1 MTYSEIPQVEL
12 LQVSDMR
19 FALGVQYDG
28 SAFCGWQIQDNVRT
42 VQQVLEQAVSK
53 VVDEKIRLK
62 CAGRT
67 DTGVHGIAQVV
78 HFDTS
83 AIRDEK
89 ALIFGSNTFM
99 DGDVSVV
106 WAKSVSEDFDAR
118 FSAQSR
124 RYRYIICNSA
134 IRPALLRK
142 HVCWN
147 YRPLDVDKMAA
158 AATYLLG
165 NHDFSSY
172 RAAGC
177 QAKSAV
183 RDLQELEV
191 SRSGDAVFIDIKANA
206 FLQHMVRNIAGVLM
220 KIGAGEREPVWAKE
234 VLEYRDRTK
243 AGVTASPYGLYF
255 VGAYYPES
263 FNLPQPV
270 LSKHL
275 IPSIQAGQ

>member
-1 MTYSEIPQVEL
+1 MNHR
-12 LQVSDMR
+12 R

-28 SAFCGWQIQDNVRT
+28 SAFCGWQMQDKVRT
-42 VQQVLEQAVSK
+42 VQQVLEKAVSK
-53 VVDEKIRLK
+53 VVDEDIRLI

-67 DTGVHGIAQVV
+67 DAGVHGIAQVV

-83 AIRDEK
+83 ATRDEK
-89 ALIFGSNTFM
+89 ALVFGSNTFM
-99 DGDVSVV
+99 AADVSVI
-106 WAKSVSEDFDAR
+106 WAKPVSEDFHAR

-124 RYRYIICNSA
+124 RYRYVICNTT

-158 AATYLLG
+158 AASYLIG
-165 NHDFSSY
+165 KHDFSSF

-183 RDLQELEV
+183 REIQDLQI
-191 SRSGDAVFIDIKANA
+191 SRSGDAIFIDIKANA

-220 KIGAGEREPVWAKE
+220 KIASGEREPQWAQE
-234 VLEYRDRTK
+234 VLEHRDRTK
-243 AGVTASPYGLYF
+243 GGVTAPPYGLYF

-263 FNLPQPV
+263 FKIPEPV
-270 LSKHL
+270 LSQHL
-275 IPSIQAGQ
+275 IPSIC